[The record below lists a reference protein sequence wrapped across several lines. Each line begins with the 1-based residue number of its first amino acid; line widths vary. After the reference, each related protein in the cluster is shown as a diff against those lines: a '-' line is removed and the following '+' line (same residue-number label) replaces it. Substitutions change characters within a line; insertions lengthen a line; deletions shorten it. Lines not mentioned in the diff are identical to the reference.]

1 MFETKKINQP
11 GRTFIAEL
19 VRSNK

>member
-1 MFETKKINQP
+1 MLETKKINQP